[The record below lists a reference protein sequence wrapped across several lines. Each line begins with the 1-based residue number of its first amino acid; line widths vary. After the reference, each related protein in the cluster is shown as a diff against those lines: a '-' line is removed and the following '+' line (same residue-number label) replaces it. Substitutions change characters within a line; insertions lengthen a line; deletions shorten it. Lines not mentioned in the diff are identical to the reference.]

1 MQANVISKVEVIDEK
16 MRLDFAMEME
26 FKKQ

>member
-1 MQANVISKVEVIDEK
+1 MQTNVISKVEVIDEK